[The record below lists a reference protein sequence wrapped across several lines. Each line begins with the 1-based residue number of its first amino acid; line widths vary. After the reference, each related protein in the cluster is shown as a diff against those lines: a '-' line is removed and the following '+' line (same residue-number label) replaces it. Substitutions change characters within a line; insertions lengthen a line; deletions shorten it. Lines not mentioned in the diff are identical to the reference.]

1 MSYYIVKP
9 AEAVPVGE
17 IKVVKKGNTSRHF
30 DQRFWVSVEKEL
42 SSGLC
47 HVQIAKKWLQSEE
60 KAFFDEVVP
69 VS

>member
-1 MSYYIVKP
+1 MSWYIVKP

-30 DQRFWVSVEKEL
+30 DQRFWVFVEKEL
-42 SSGLC
+42 TSGSC
-47 HVQIAKKWLQSEE
+47 HVQIAKEGLPSEE
-60 KAFFDEVVP
+60 KAFFDVVVP